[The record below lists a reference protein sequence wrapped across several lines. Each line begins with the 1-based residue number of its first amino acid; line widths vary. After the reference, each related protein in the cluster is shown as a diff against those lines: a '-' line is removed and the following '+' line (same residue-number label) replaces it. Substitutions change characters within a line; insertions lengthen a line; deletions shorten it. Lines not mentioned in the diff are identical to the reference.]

1 MLYFLANFPSFFSS
15 LSSSIWFRFVSWVPE
30 PKSEREPHTHK
41 ASICE
46 RARFLCLYRFL
57 TIIFMCS
64 SSQESAKKREWA
76 IVFFCRLHPKWNASK
91 RPYWKTCRKN
101 DEELGAHTHK
111 RRRLHAILFLFEFR
125 LTLTM
130 ARWPFSLKVQ
140 SVFNWCGLS
149 VIVTLKH
156 PAPASPS
163 LAFTR
168 SHARIQKKSAQEIQ
182 NNAIETFL
190 HGFGVGGCACNFYTE
205 TLSVCCVRCSFVSR
219 LFVNN

>member
-1 MLYFLANFPSFFSS
+1 MGNSFF
-15 LSSSIWFRFVSWVPE
+15 LSSSS
-30 PKSEREPHTHK
+30 K
-41 ASICE
+41 
-46 RARFLCLYRFL
+46 
-57 TIIFMCS
+57 M
-64 SSQESAKKREWA
+64 
-76 IVFFCRLHPKWNASK
+76 NASK

-156 PAPASPS
+156 PAPASRS

-190 HGFGVGGCACNFYTE
+190 HGFGVGGWVCVQFLHRNTFC
-205 TLSVCCVRCSFVSR
+205 LLCSV
-219 LFVNN
+219 LFRFQAFCK